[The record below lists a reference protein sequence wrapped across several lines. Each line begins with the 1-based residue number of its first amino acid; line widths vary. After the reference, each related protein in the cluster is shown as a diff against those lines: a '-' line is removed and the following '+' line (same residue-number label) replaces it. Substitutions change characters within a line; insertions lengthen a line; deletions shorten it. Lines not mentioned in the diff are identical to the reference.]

1 MFGLFVSI
9 LESVIPRVRSHRKKR
24 EEGAPVKGIIEA
36 KNLVKRYGDFTA
48 VNGISFCI
56 QEGECFGFL
65 GPNGAGKST
74 TMRMLYGLSRVDAGE
89 LIVMGQRVTLTPP
102 ALKAHLGIVPQEDNL
117 DPDLTVRE
125 NLLVHASFYGI
136 SASQAAERTR
146 DLLNFM
152 ALDEKADAP
161 VESLSGG
168 LKRRLVIARALVND
182 PKIVVLDE
190 PTTGLDPAARHL
202 VWQKLRQL
210 KERGITL
217 LLTTHYMEEASQ
229 LCDRLVII
237 NQGRILAEGAPAW
250 LVQTYIPPEVIQ
262 VNIPADALPE
272 GLAAAAERLGAQPV
286 IHSEMTFLF
295 TAEGDRLWEQLP
307 ALGLN
312 PRRCIHRPSNLE
324 DVYLT
329 LTGGSLGHDD

>member
-1 MFGLFVSI
+1 M
-9 LESVIPRVRSHRKKR
+9 K
-24 EEGAPVKGIIEA
+24 AIIEA

-48 VNGISFCI
+48 VNGVSFCI
-56 QEGECFGFL
+56 REGECFGFL

-89 LIVMGQRVTLTPP
+89 LILMGEKVTLTPP
-102 ALKAHLGIVPQEDNL
+102 SLKAHLGIVPQEDNL

-136 SASQAAERTR
+136 SATQAAARTEE
-146 DLLNFM
+146 LLNFM
-152 ALDEKADAP
+152 ALEEKADAD

-237 NQGRILAEGAPAW
+237 SEGRILAEGAPDW
-250 LVQTYIPPEVIQ
+250 LVQTFIPPEVIQ
-262 VNIPADALPE
+262 VNIPASALPE
-272 GLAAAAERLGAQPV
+272 GLAAEAERLGAHPV

-295 TAEGDRLWEQLP
+295 TDEGDRLWEQIP

>member
-1 MFGLFVSI
+1 M
-9 LESVIPRVRSHRKKR
+9 
-24 EEGAPVKGIIEA
+24 KGIIEA